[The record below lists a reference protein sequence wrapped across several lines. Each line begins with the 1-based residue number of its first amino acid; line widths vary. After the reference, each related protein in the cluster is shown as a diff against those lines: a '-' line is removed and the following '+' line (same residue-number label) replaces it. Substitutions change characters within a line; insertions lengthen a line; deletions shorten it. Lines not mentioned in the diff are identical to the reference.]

1 MRSNAKIALANCF
14 LLLTAF
20 LFIKAG
26 CSKSNEDI
34 DSGEIPAAD
43 QYVTWNLN
51 NAKGSLQSPSDSLFG
66 YVNSGST
73 SIHGGT
79 TYNAP
84 SPIYFSA
91 AFNGLTTGTFSL
103 TDLNIMTNGRYYI
116 NTSTS
121 VQVTVTTYGNAG
133 QYLIGSYAGTVK
145 DSTSNGQTSTAVYPI
160 HGNFKV
166 KRLN

>member
-1 MRSNAKIALANCF
+1 MRSKTKLVFANCF
-14 LLLTAF
+14 LLFTAS

-34 DSGEIPAAD
+34 DSGIPEAD
-43 QYVTWNLN
+43 QYVTWNIN
-51 NAKGSLQSPSDSLFG
+51 NAKGVLQSPADSLFG

-84 SPIYFSA
+84 NPIYFSA
-91 AFNGLTTGTFSL
+91 AFSGITTGTFSL
-103 TDLNIMTNGRYYI
+103 TDLNILTNGRYYI
-116 NTSTS
+116 NTSTAT
-121 VQVTVTTYGNAG
+121 QVTVTTYGSTG
-133 QYLIGSYAGTVK
+133 QYLIGSYSGSVK
-145 DSTSNGQTSTAVYPI
+145 DSTGNGQTSTAVYPI
-160 HGNFKV
+160 RGIFKV